1 MTADPGTVV
10 DFSTHL
16 YPDEVFPDPDWD
28 SVAAMKNDY
37 RDIVDPLLTDP
48 EAFHDR
54 YRAAGVDVAVL
65 SSPYYM
71 GHHDADRTARANDA
85 LMDVVTDY
93 DMFRGLAGIPVPA
106 GGEAAAA
113 EFERSLEAGF
123 HGGALETKSRGV
135 ELVDADLE
143 PVFEVAEA
151 YDAPI
156 LVHPKLND
164 SLSPDVLSDE
174 WRLNATFGR
183 EVALSESVAKVVHQG
198 VLDRFPDLNLVYHHL
213 GGNLPAMLGR
223 VHLQLAEGRIPSG
236 PHLKNSR
243 EFLHQ
248 LEERVYLDTSGFFN
262 HSLPL
267 RAALEKMPATRI
279 VFGTDFPFEHRSADE
294 IATGPDLLSDLAS
307 RTDAKRVLAENA
319 LDLLYEP

>member
-1 MTADPGTVV
+1 MTADPGTIV

-16 YPDEVFPDPDWD
+16 YPAEVFPEPEWD
-28 SVAAMKNDY
+28 SVAAMKNEF
-37 RDIVDPLLTDP
+37 REIVDPLLTDP
-48 EAFHDR
+48 DAFVDR
-54 YRAAGVDVAVL
+54 YRAAGVDTAVL

-71 GHHDADRTARANDA
+71 GHHDPERTATANDA
-85 LMDVVTDY
+85 LLEVVREY
-93 DMFRGLAGIPVPA
+93 ELFRGLAGIPVPA

-123 HGGALETKSRGV
+123 NGGALETKSRGV

-164 SLSPDVLSDE
+164 SLSEDVLSDE

-183 EVALSESVAKVVHQG
+183 EVALSESITKVIHQG

-223 VHLQLAEGRIPSG
+223 VHLQLSEGRNPGG

-243 EFLHQ
+243 EFMRQ

-267 RAALEKMPATRI
+267 RAALEKLPSTRI
-279 VFGTDFPFEHRSADE
+279 LYGTDFPFEHRSAEE
-294 IATGPDLLSDLAS
+294 IRTGPELISDLAS
-307 RTDAKRVLAENA
+307 RTDSERVLAENA
-319 LDLLYEP
+319 MDLLYEP